1 MRADGGSSI
10 HVTSIGPS
18 DRTEVLAPVGA
29 SGPPRAST
37 GRARRLRW
45 VAFLVFAA
53 PVLVGLVLGGA
64 PGRLGAGERLAGPLP
79 AWVVSVIDGDTL
91 EVRVHIWL
99 GQDLNIRV
107 RLAGI
112 DAPELKG
119 KCDRE
124 KALARRARAYL
135 LARLD
140 PADSGVAAK
149 AGAEAG
155 AGAKAGAGEI
165 RLREVRY
172 GKFAGRVLARVET
185 LDGTDLGQGLIAAGL
200 ARPYDGRRRASWC
213 EQVGTDSSG

>member
-1 MRADGGSSI
+1 M
-10 HVTSIGPS
+10 
-18 DRTEVLAPVGA
+18 LAPQRA
-29 SGPPRAST
+29 PRLPRAPAGT
-37 GRARRLRW
+37 VRLPGGVRIL
-45 VAFLVFAA
+45 ALAALAALV
-53 PVLVGLVLGGA
+53 VGGA
-64 PGRLGAGERLAGPLP
+64 PPGALGGGDRLAGPLP
-79 AWVVSVIDGDTL
+79 AQVVSVIDGDTL

-99 GQDLNIRV
+99 GQELRTRV

-124 KALARRARAYL
+124 RDLALRARAYL

-140 PADSGVAAK
+140 PA
-149 AGAEAG
+149 AG
-155 AGAKAGAGEI
+155 AGAGARTV

-185 LDGTDLGQGLIAAGL
+185 LDGTDLGQGLVAAGL

-213 EQVGTDSSG
+213 EAAATAGAG

>member
-1 MRADGGSSI
+1 M
-10 HVTSIGPS
+10 
-18 DRTEVLAPVGA
+18 
-29 SGPPRAST
+29 
-37 GRARRLRW
+37 RW

-124 KALARRARAYL
+124 KDLARRARAYL

-140 PADSGVAAK
+140 PADSGVGAK
-149 AGAEAG
+149 AGAG
-155 AGAKAGAGEI
+155 AGAGAGEI

-185 LDGTDLGQGLIAAGL
+185 LDGTDLGQDLIAAGL

-213 EQVGTDSSG
+213 AQAVTDSSG

>member
-1 MRADGGSSI
+1 M
-10 HVTSIGPS
+10 TSIGPS

-124 KALARRARAYL
+124 KDLARRARAYL

-140 PADSGVAAK
+140 PADSGVGAK
-149 AGAEAG
+149 AGAG
-155 AGAKAGAGEI
+155 AGAGEI

-185 LDGTDLGQGLIAAGL
+185 LDGTDLGQDLIAAGL

>member
-1 MRADGGSSI
+1 M
-10 HVTSIGPS
+10 
-18 DRTEVLAPVGA
+18 
-29 SGPPRAST
+29 
-37 GRARRLRW
+37 RW

-53 PVLVGLVLGGA
+53 PVLVGLVLGGL

-99 GQDLNIRV
+99 GQDLNTRV

-124 KALARRARAYL
+124 RDLALRARAYL
-135 LARLD
+135 LARLE
-140 PADSGVAAK
+140 PAA
-149 AGAEAG
+149 AG
-155 AGAKAGAGEI
+155 AGMV

-185 LDGTDLGQGLIAAGL
+185 LDGADLGQGLVAAGL

-213 EQVGTDSSG
+213 EAAATTGSG

>member
-1 MRADGGSSI
+1 
-10 HVTSIGPS
+10 
-18 DRTEVLAPVGA
+18 L
-29 SGPPRAST
+29 
-37 GRARRLRW
+37 
-45 VAFLVFAA
+45 
-53 PVLVGLVLGGA
+53 

-124 KALARRARAYL
+124 KNLARRARAYL

-140 PADSGVAAK
+140 PADSGVGAK
-149 AGAEAG
+149 AGTKAG
-155 AGAKAGAGEI
+155 AGAGAGEI
-165 RLREVRY
+165 RLREIRY

-213 EQVGTDSSG
+213 EQAGTDSSG

>member
-1 MRADGGSSI
+1 M
-10 HVTSIGPS
+10 
-18 DRTEVLAPVGA
+18 
-29 SGPPRAST
+29 
-37 GRARRLRW
+37 RW

-91 EVRVHIWL
+91 EVRVNIWL

-124 KALARRARAYL
+124 KDLARRARAYL

-140 PADSGVAAK
+140 PADSGV
-149 AGAEAG
+149 
-155 AGAKAGAGEI
+155 GAKAGAGEI

-213 EQVGTDSSG
+213 EQAGTDSSG

>member
-1 MRADGGSSI
+1 M
-10 HVTSIGPS
+10 TSIGPS

-64 PGRLGAGERLAGPLP
+64 PGRLGAGERLSGPLP

-124 KALARRARAYL
+124 KDLARRARAYL

-140 PADSGVAAK
+140 PADSGVGAK
-149 AGAEAG
+149 AGAG
-155 AGAKAGAGEI
+155 AGAGAGEI

-185 LDGTDLGQGLIAAGL
+185 LDGTDLGQDLIAAGL